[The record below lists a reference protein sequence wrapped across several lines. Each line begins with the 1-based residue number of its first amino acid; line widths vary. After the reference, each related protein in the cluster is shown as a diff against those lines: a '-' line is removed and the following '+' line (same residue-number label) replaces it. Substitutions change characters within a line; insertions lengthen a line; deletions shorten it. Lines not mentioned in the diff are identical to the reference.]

1 MYDSIREVHGST
13 NSIQQGLN
21 ELFCQS
27 DVPLLGSMIQPTV
40 EECIREEYQRNGYG
54 SSSSVDRG
62 IAQEISENNRHL
74 RVPANPHSFFLSWG
88 SSSLG
93 DDQPWAVKR
102 RMVASPRH
110 KYSAW
115 FGIVSTH
122 MKRTI
127 TNEEE
132 ADGQQLNHRE
142 VRDLEIVFTPAPFIR
157 NRQLAATALQW
168 LNFKF
173 QRPEFIIDL
182 QCINVISE
190 DEPIW
195 SALRDCNLLEIR
207 RLFDQRRASPQDRDG
222 EEYTLM
228 HR

>member
-1 MYDSIREVHGST
+1 MVDMTTSFGQLQSSVSVSRTATITTGMYDSIREVHGST

-21 ELFCQS
+21 ELFRQS
-27 DVPLLGSMIQPTV
+27 DVPLLVSMIRSTI
-40 EECIREEYQRNGYG
+40 EECIREEFQRNGYG
-54 SSSSVDRG
+54 SSSSIDRG

-93 DDQPWAVKR
+93 DDQPRAVKR

-122 MKRTI
+122 MKRTT

-132 ADGQQLNHRE
+132 ADGQQLNYRE
-142 VRDLEIVFTPAPFIR
+142 V
-157 NRQLAATALQW
+157 
-168 LNFKF
+168 
-173 QRPEFIIDL
+173 
-182 QCINVISE
+182 
-190 DEPIW
+190 
-195 SALRDCNLLEIR
+195 
-207 RLFDQRRASPQDRDG
+207 
-222 EEYTLM
+222 
-228 HR
+228 